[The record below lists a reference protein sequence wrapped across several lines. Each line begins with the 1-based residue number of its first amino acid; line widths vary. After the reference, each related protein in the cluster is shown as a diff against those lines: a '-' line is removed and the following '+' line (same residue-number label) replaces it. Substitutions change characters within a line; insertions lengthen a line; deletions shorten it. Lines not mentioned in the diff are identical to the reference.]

1 MLLHLE
7 RWAVLIALLSTC
19 LAGRARAADEHLEE
33 RPPPR
38 KVYTSFHIIKLADI
52 DSARQTFDAD
62 FYLRLRW
69 FDPKYLTRAPGTL
82 LEAAEW
88 RPRVDL
94 INAKEYSTDLDMEP
108 KLVGPGLVQ
117 WTRRYRGTFS
127 APMDLHNF
135 PFDRQRLPIVIED
148 GEHDATEVV
157 WVLEAL
163 NTGPVR
169 QLHERE
175 NVGSLEEALE
185 MGRDE
190 LAEWRVLGIDVKRG
204 QHVYPF
210 FDNAVFSRFEINLTL
225 ARKTRFYE
233 FKIILVLVLIVVMS
247 WLAFFLKAES
257 LGERS
262 AICTSALLAI
272 IAHNYVASTIL
283 PPISYL
289 TTLDYLLLGGMGFV
303 LFAALE
309 SLYVYRLLH
318 GPELIRGQPAS
329 EIARMVDMRCI
340 AAAPVLLVLAL
351 IASYL
356 S

>member
-1 MLLHLE
+1 MLQNLE
-7 RWAVLIALLSTC
+7 RWAVLIALISTC
-19 LAGRARAADEHLEE
+19 LASRASAADEPLKE

-52 DSARQTFDAD
+52 DSAHQTFEAD

-69 FDPKYLTRAPGTL
+69 FDPKYLTQAPGTL
-82 LEAAEW
+82 LEAADW

-94 INAKEYSTDLDMEP
+94 INAKEYSTDLDMDP
-108 KLVGPGLVQ
+108 KLAGPGIVQ
-117 WTRRYRGTFS
+117 WTKRYRGTFS
-127 APMDLHNF
+127 AVMDLHNF
-135 PFDRQRLPIVIED
+135 PFDRQRLPIVLED

-157 WVLEAL
+157 WVFEAL
-163 NTGPVR
+163 NTGPVQ

-175 NVGSLEEALE
+175 DVGSPEEVLE

-190 LAEWRVLGIDVKRG
+190 LPEWRVLGIKIERG

-210 FDNAVFSRFEINLTL
+210 FDNAVFSRFEISLRL

-233 FKIILVLVLIVVMS
+233 LKIILVLVLIVVMS
-247 WLAFFLKAES
+247 WLTFFLKAES

-318 GPELIRGQPAS
+318 GPELLRGQPAL
-329 EIARMVDMRCI
+329 ELARTVDLRCI

-351 IASYL
+351 IACYL